1 MALAALFHHS
11 CSTLPSLLHHAHITL
26 ASVLQHSYGTPM
38 ALLQHSDTTP
48 APLWH
53 HSYITPA
60 ALFFHHPDI
69 TLTFRASLEHCDV
82 SCCGTMYHVAAWC
95 KMLLH
100 DVLSLHDVSC
110 RCMMYHI
117 AAFTLLYSTLLIH
130 SDPLP
135 STLLNSTQLY
145 STPLWLNFSALLYS
159 TCTPFHSHHPVAVD
173 MPGSMMHMMPVVELW
188 LLWLRHNMQ
197 GVITSAAPHC

>member
-38 ALLQHSDTTP
+38 AFLQHSDTTP

-145 STPLWLNFSALLYS
+145 STPLWLNFSALSTLLYLYAIPLS
-159 TCTPFHSHHPVAVD
+159 SSSCSWHAWQHDAHDACGWALAVVAK
-173 MPGSMMHMMPVVELW
+173 
-188 LLWLRHNMQ
+188 
-197 GVITSAAPHC
+197 T